1 MKQQLNDMLALQDK
15 MNTKVNEQWR
25 SQGFEWYRAV
35 WTECAELMDHHGWK
49 WWKKQ
54 NPDTHQ
60 IHLEIVDIWH
70 FGMSILLLQHE
81 DVNAL
86 ASQIEQQWNPAN
98 NTNDFLQAVEALAA
112 DTLTSKSFCVPL
124 FCQLMQLSEFSNDDL
139 YRQYIGKNVL
149 NFFRQDHGYKEG
161 TYHKLWQGKED
172 NEHLAEILGNLDAQ
186 SGNFQDQV
194 YSELEK
200 RYPQ

>member
-81 DVNAL
+81 DVDAL
-86 ASQIEQQWNPAN
+86 ASQIEQQWNPTN

-112 DTLTSKSFCVPL
+112 DTLTSKSFSVPL

>member
-15 MNTKVNEQWR
+15 MNAKVNEQWR

-81 DVNAL
+81 DVDAL

-112 DTLTSKSFCVPL
+112 DTLTSKSFSVPL

-161 TYHKLWQGKED
+161 TYHKLWKGKED

>member
-70 FGMSILLLQHE
+70 FGMSILLLQNE
-81 DVNAL
+81 DVDAL

-112 DTLTSKSFCVPL
+112 DTLTSKSFSVPL

-186 SGNFQDQV
+186 GGNFQDQV

>member
-81 DVNAL
+81 DVDAL

-112 DTLTSKSFCVPL
+112 DTLTSKSFSVPL
-124 FCQLMQLSEFSNDDL
+124 FCQLMQLSEFRNDDL

>member
-1 MKQQLNDMLALQDK
+1 
-15 MNTKVNEQWR
+15 
-25 SQGFEWYRAV
+25 
-35 WTECAELMDHHGWK
+35 
-49 WWKKQ
+49 
-54 NPDTHQ
+54 
-60 IHLEIVDIWH
+60 
-70 FGMSILLLQHE
+70 
-81 DVNAL
+81 
-86 ASQIEQQWNPAN
+86 WNPAN

-112 DTLTSKSFCVPL
+112 DTLTSKSFSVPL

-149 NFFRQDHGYKEG
+149 HFFRQDHGYKEG

-200 RYPQ
+200 RYPK

>member
-81 DVNAL
+81 DVDAL

-112 DTLTSKSFCVPL
+112 DTLTSKSFSVPL

>member
-70 FGMSILLLQHE
+70 FGMCILLLQHE
-81 DVNAL
+81 DVDAL

-112 DTLTSKSFCVPL
+112 DTLTSKSFSVPL
-124 FCQLMQLSEFSNDDL
+124 LFWAYD
-139 YRQYIGKNVL
+139 
-149 NFFRQDHGYKEG
+149 G
-161 TYHKLWQGKED
+161 TLLPW
-172 NEHLAEILGNLDAQ
+172 
-186 SGNFQDQV
+186 
-194 YSELEK
+194 
-200 RYPQ
+200 